1 VKILFLD
8 IASRDGLV
16 ACVTLE
22 RVISVRRA
30 DTKVSDADLPT
41 LLEET
46 WKEAGWTAKDL
57 THVACAEGPGGFMSL
72 RVGVSSA
79 NALAWALSLPIA
91 GIHLSNLYAAR
102 LMVPQP
108 ALESPL
114 SDGALWIHST
124 KKEEVFVRGF
134 GIYAGTFPEAR
145 HITLGDLNGRLGG
158 PFRFMG
164 ELLPEHD
171 AWLRERGGQA
181 AALHP
186 LEEILPGFLA
196 GQTYDL
202 QTLQPWYG
210 REG

>member
-1 VKILFLD
+1 MKILFLD

-16 ACVTLE
+16 ACVTPE
-22 RVISVRRA
+22 NVVSVRRA
-30 DTKVSDADLPT
+30 DTKVSDADLPK

-57 THVACAEGPGGFMSL
+57 THVACGIGPGGFMSL

-79 NALAWALSLPIA
+79 NALAWGLSLPIA
-91 GIHLSNLYAAR
+91 GIHLSDLYAAR
-102 LMVPQP
+102 TS
-108 ALESPL
+108 E
-114 SDGALWIHST
+114 DALWVHST

-134 GIYAGTFPEAR
+134 GVYAKEFPEAM
-145 HITLGDLNGRLGG
+145 HITLSDLDGRLSG
-158 PFRFMG
+158 PFQFMG

-171 AWLRERGGQA
+171 AWLRDRDGHSV
-181 AALHP
+181 ALHS

-196 GQTYDL
+196 GQTYDRN
-202 QTLQPWYG
+202 TLRPWYG